1 MPLTVATNED
11 PDQETIFG
19 NLSIDE
25 RTFGVTVK
33 GRAVYLT
40 FFEFELLRTLCKQ
53 VDRIVNYDALCQALW
68 HSEGPRER
76 RRLNVAICRLRTKLS
91 ASWPYRVQTVR
102 GRGYGFIAD
111 RRLGP
116 SSLKGAT

>member
-1 MPLTVATNED
+1 MTTNQDSGE
-11 PDQETIFG
+11 ESVYG

-40 FFEFELLRTLCKQ
+40 FFEFELLKTLCKQ

-102 GRGYGFIAD
+102 GRGYGLIAD
-111 RRLGP
+111 RGFGP
-116 SSLKGAT
+116 SSLKGAI

>member
-1 MPLTVATNED
+1 VVKAVTTNQVPGE
-11 PDQETIFG
+11 ESIYG
-19 NLSIDE
+19 NLTIDE
-25 RTFGVTVK
+25 RTFAVTVK
-33 GRAVYLT
+33 GSAVYLT
-40 FFEFELLRTLCKQ
+40 FFEFELLRTLCRQ

-91 ASWPYRVQTVR
+91 ASWPYQVQTVR
-102 GRGYGFIAD
+102 GRGYGLIAD

-116 SSLKGAT
+116 PSLKGAI